1 MNKENRKKQSCG
13 DAKLM
18 WSIVFGLTRL
28 CPGGG
33 HGHGRAAVNLRRT
46 ERKKGKNDQQNKC
59 KCRSEHKTLTIM
71 IKTFN
76 EHQHFKKACFLR
88 CYIQMGMI

>member
-46 ERKKGKNDQQNKC
+46 ERKKERMSNKINVSAGL
-59 KCRSEHKTLTIM
+59 KIRH
-71 IKTFN
+71 
-76 EHQHFKKACFLR
+76 
-88 CYIQMGMI
+88 